1 MKQRLDF
8 LDTAKGFAIA
18 LVILGHIISSE
29 RSPVKMWLYSFHMPV
44 FFIISG
50 YLTNLS
56 KNHISIQQFIIK
68 KFKSLIIPYLS
79 FALINYV
86 FIIFNFYIQH
96 SLDKNTIITYIIY
109 IIKLCGRSAI
119 WFLPC
124 LFISQLTFKLILD
137 TVSNKTL
144 RLFIISILFI
154 IPFWV
159 KAKPDT
165 LLLVLLR
172 SFTALGFI
180 TIGHLLYKTLNTLT
194 LNYWE
199 IFMLFVINI
208 IFTFLNGPVDLFEL
222 KFNNIFIYVANSI
235 LGSLTL
241 LFLCKKITTSKLIIY
256 TGKNPLIIMGTHI
269 MLINILNKYITLP
282 NIVYSHELTYALSLC
297 LIVLFIEFPIIFIFN
312 KYLSFTLGKTKSL
325 VKSNYYKSK

>member
-8 LDTAKGFAIA
+8 LDTAKGFAIT

-29 RSPVKMWLYSFHMPV
+29 RFPVRMWLYSFHMPV

-96 SLDKNTIITYIIY
+96 SLEKNTIITYIIY

-124 LFISQLTFKLILD
+124 LFISQLIFKLISN
-137 TVSNKTL
+137 TISNKTL
-144 RLFIISILFI
+144 RLFIISF
-154 IPFWV
+154 F
-159 KAKPDT
+159 
-165 LLLVLLR
+165 
-172 SFTALGFI
+172 
-180 TIGHLLYKTLNTLT
+180 Y
-194 LNYWE
+194 
-199 IFMLFVINI
+199 
-208 IFTFLNGPVDLFEL
+208 
-222 KFNNIFIYVANSI
+222 
-235 LGSLTL
+235 
-241 LFLCKKITTSKLIIY
+241 KITT
-256 TGKNPLIIMGTHI
+256 
-269 MLINILNKYITLP
+269 
-282 NIVYSHELTYALSLC
+282 
-297 LIVLFIEFPIIFIFN
+297 
-312 KYLSFTLGKTKSL
+312 
-325 VKSNYYKSK
+325 